1 MFVASF
7 YGLIKMLEMIPKSAA
22 KDEEHTKSSTT
33 GKE

>member
-1 MFVASF
+1 
-7 YGLIKMLEMIPKSAA
+7 MLEMIPKSAA